1 MKTPRLGTIL
11 STACLA
17 VMLVL
22 STAPIRSDAADT
34 KAAQPSHKADLVMN
48 EELMAR
54 LIKRTLASQKEGQ
67 VDPGLCVIFVIC
79 DGAILMPAK
88 QVSTTKPDGKHY
100 FVLPFKEGSKDILII
115 FKSPSGEVVN
125 SYLTD
130 KSGALRAVATSG
142 LNSAGLRLIPN
153 EQAAEKFKAELAL
166 FAREAADLPPTGIN
180 GVAR

>member
-1 MKTPRLGTIL
+1 M
-11 STACLA
+11 
-17 VMLVL
+17 
-22 STAPIRSDAADT
+22 
-34 KAAQPSHKADLVMN
+34 
-48 EELMAR
+48 
-54 LIKRTLASQKEGQ
+54 
-67 VDPGLCVIFVIC
+67 IFVIC